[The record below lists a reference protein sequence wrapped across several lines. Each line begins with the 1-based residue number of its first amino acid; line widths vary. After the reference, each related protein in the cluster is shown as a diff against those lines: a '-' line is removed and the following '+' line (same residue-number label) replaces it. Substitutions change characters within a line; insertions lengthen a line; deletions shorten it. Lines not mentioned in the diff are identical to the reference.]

1 LGIASHAC
9 GEQHTHD
16 QQQLDKCSIAFEGS
30 VVLASRSVHWVIH
43 DFSPDGAVVF
53 LVVCSVRLPV
63 RLCGASFQHTMSYG
77 QKILNYWA
85 NLLT

>member
-1 LGIASHAC
+1 M
-9 GEQHTHD
+9 
-16 QQQLDKCSIAFEGS
+16 
-30 VVLASRSVHWVIH
+30 H